1 MGSIS
6 DLKKRIRVKETD
18 DNKRNGSLSKLK
30 ERIDRSHTFGVDDD
44 YIQSFLKD
52 SENFIKGAAASY
64 SGIDYNNASYR
75 YSNIDAMSRGLRE
88 RAGNIRAFINSNKDN
103 MDDESYKSLSSYL
116 DDFSKGNE
124 QIWKTFYNAKSN
136 FGKYKTEYD
145 YNAAV
150 MNSGESSV
158 EDRRNAYAANKERV
172 EELDNMLKG
181 KFGFFSRFMTDDQI
195 KKAYGENAPEL
206 FKEKERL
213 SLSNNQYERGLK
225 VNDDYYDVTLASDW
239 KEDSAYR
246 DYSNPTQEE
255 FNEWDARMHGTQ
267 YYDAN
272 GVLRD
277 AFGDIVDDTYYDR
290 FAEPEIQDRL
300 GMFLNASEEEMK
312 MANADIAADGESTW
326 SSVLK
331 DGRDGSWDKL
341 TEQEVGIYYYLLRND
356 GKAKADKYLEDMK
369 TELNRRSTA
378 ERTKAINEADGL
390 EKLALNIASV
400 PANLLGGFTGFV
412 EDTVNTLQGND
423 INPYSTAH
431 SMSNFAQDTRSAT
444 AEDLNELTNNTELLG
459 ITLGDA
465 YQSVM
470 STADSAVG
478 VAVGSGVY
486 GVLMGMGAASS
497 EARELYEKG
506 ASKGQ
511 IAWGGIV
518 AGAAE
523 MVFERASIEHLFKL
537 GDPKSV
543 GQIVK
548 NLLSQGGF
556 EASEEVFTEVAN
568 TITDAIVMGS
578 QSEWS
583 QSIQKYLDNGF
594 TESEATGRALMDV
607 GKNLWKAGIGGF
619 ISGALLGGVGGTS
632 SYLNYKNAAT
642 KHGQSIIDT
651 GGYDD
656 LMALAKDVTG
666 ANQNANVPKG
676 DIKHINKLLENASK
690 DASPQNVGFLSDQ
703 LNDFRSTQNKAD
715 IQSALMEKG
724 LSKRKAGKVA
734 DYLNNAVEGGEY
746 TNAQVEQMM
755 NNDAIMQVAREMSD
769 NKDSSVNKRNK
780 QHNLGRVGVK
790 VSEDGSLSLRNAQNK
805 AKSVGEGNSKTRV
818 KNVIDSE
825 LSVSDDG
832 VTKIAETGNAVK
844 INSIADIKTEK
855 GENGKVY
862 AFPIYNVVDSDGN
875 ESVVS
880 SRDVE
885 YGNRAEGIL
894 YESFANMGL
903 DPSYFNTY
911 YEDLKRDGIDITDA
925 NAVSQFALDYELG
938 VNFGIAGLESE
949 IDMVNLSEVSRA
961 HAYASGMG
969 QAKADIE
976 AEQSA
981 IEKAVEERKASGK
994 GKVKTIGKVHY
1005 DQSKLNNNMRRSG
1018 VELGKRL
1025 AALGLDVYFYESHQD
1040 AQGNF
1045 VDDNGNLADNGYYLP
1060 GDGSIHID
1068 LNAGSNGTGVMVYT
1082 MAHELVHFMRR
1093 NNPREFKIFADKIV
1107 NWYGMKGQSVS
1118 SLIDKRIND
1127 EGLSWGDAY
1136 EEVIARS
1143 CEAFFTDSNAAERL
1157 AELEKTDKKTANIIR
1172 NWIRRFMNWV
1182 RSLYKDIDPE
1192 SAEGQLFHKWKN
1204 EVEEIHDAFF
1214 HTLKGAVE
1222 SYQWTG
1228 SMTAEETKAVEA
1240 FGNDIGAVERN
1251 ENGDMLVAT
1260 NKDGSTAMYSVRT
1273 WKNGGRDKLIATLEA
1288 LGHGDNAQDYV
1299 KYLDDAIGYLQD
1311 LAVGYEILGQHLDA
1325 DIVTDIKNG
1334 KQVLSTIVN
1343 NGDYPVNLD
1352 LALICKKRVAYMRLM
1367 AKMIEDGVFGDVK
1380 YDGDAIAEVNRI
1392 LRDNGFETACLGCFV
1407 ESRRLQFQTWAETIV
1422 QEWNE
1427 AVEARNKY
1435 ARYFRF
1441 ADGKASLT
1449 DAEIDALDKEL
1460 AAGGKKNDKGNLN
1473 LGTGS
1478 VATKMGR
1485 LLDKVPSLA
1494 RKLTVDDLLTPQGLT
1509 ALRATDSNLFSLVK
1523 QRYGAASP
1531 KIVQDY
1537 NPYASEIADLTFNF
1551 VKRITGNNVK
1561 GAKEYILEA
1570 KKEIGVAPKK
1580 DNSESKEDFAK
1591 RKAEYDTKVETLAM
1605 KKYLYSIGGARIQ
1618 SFSDFMIENVF
1629 DYLQIFAD
1637 MAAKELPMHGYTKEI
1652 VALRLFGMSGA
1663 KWNGSLIA
1671 HVEKSMGKEYAGLLP
1686 ASEAKNGNGIL
1697 VKVDGKDYCI
1707 AFDDYARNKATNGKS
1722 FIQSIGMKDIIAL
1735 MYDPRYS
1742 PYVGNITIGVSD
1754 KQILAMLDSPLFRM
1768 VIPYHASGMLPQFAN
1783 LVGVDMYNDYTNYQ
1797 NTTVKEIRL
1806 LNDTD
1811 YTVKI
1816 GDNGR
1821 PNVFKN
1827 ADGKSISID
1836 THYEFNKMLQKY
1848 GDARKT
1854 CQDYLAWCRN
1864 EHPIYDKGKLI
1875 GYATFNAKFS
1885 DSPTGVDF
1893 TKHRNYYKLI
1903 EDFNTYDNIT
1913 ENPTQQSAVT
1923 MTFPSAEN
1931 RLTAEQKSA
1940 YEKALRDTGIFTDAD
1955 IKKYLK
1961 KADMTF
1967 EDIVREEVGNRK
1979 AYNDVQEPKFNST
1992 VKEVE
1997 NYLLNAKDENGDY
2010 KFRRDSI
2017 ADTASDYIEAK
2028 NKGISLKPATG
2039 SYLSNADRVRGDI
2052 SLADVEV
2059 MHSIRKKSPPN
2070 KTVEV
2075 YKLMRLKD
2083 GKIYPLFIDS
2093 TEPLDICTWYD
2104 ADSPNLDF
2112 LKQMPSGIFLVDT
2125 DNESYTTFEE
2135 YLSKSGE
2142 KQTKFPSKKAIEQA
2156 AADGT
2161 RWVYIEDV
2169 GRGQKRFGG
2178 ETRKYWNLGING
2190 SGAVS
2195 TFSMRPGYHA
2205 GSLPSMR
2212 QIGKGANKDLRDDT
2226 FVWTIG
2232 EVPADIDYQQ
2242 EADSNPDKDIPTHI
2256 PVDGYY
2262 LKATN
2267 ADKAKSQ
2274 ADVIGWYV
2282 AGSYKINRIISDS
2295 DARQIIDDWNAEHP
2309 NAQAQYD
2316 YDRESGMDF
2325 DAESMSLVPREYDGQ
2340 PMHSRRGVSNRSLL
2354 VSALDGAAK
2363 NDIEKKRLDEYKGK
2377 IALIES
2383 EQKKLT
2389 ELRARIKELSFAP
2402 GTRDTVAIKNLQDA
2416 ATRVA
2421 NRINTYDRQLLN
2433 LEATAPLKAVLE
2445 REKELAKKKAQQEG
2459 REALSAYRDKAAK
2472 TLKETITRNQ
2482 EARKRG
2488 IDSRNKTEMR
2498 HKIKNVVSELN
2509 QLLLHGTKDR
2519 HIMIDLQKATADAL
2533 SAINMDT
2540 VNAEKRLAEIQ
2551 SKIDA
2556 SSNPDEIERLQQT
2569 YDRIE
2574 LQGENMSQRLTALK
2588 DAYEEIKDSS
2598 DPLVANAYHPEIED
2612 RIKNLRKEV
2621 GDTPLREMS
2630 LEQLELVYDTYKMV
2644 LTTIRNA
2651 NKLFKAKKSEDI
2663 ATIGNRVMDEV
2674 REVGGSKTY
2683 IIKKSDWLN
2692 KQYWNNMKPVYAF
2705 KAIGSDTLSEMFD
2718 NVRAGEDTW
2727 AVDVSEAKRFF
2738 RETANRYGYD
2748 SWDFDKQY
2756 KFTSKTGKEFSLSIE
2771 QIMSLYAY
2779 SKRKQADEHLEKGGF
2794 VFDGDIEVTKKTKLG
2809 VPITYK
2815 VNTATAHNISKD
2827 QLGYIIA
2834 TLSESQKAFVDEM
2847 QSYLS
2852 DTMGAKGNEVS
2863 LELYGVKLFK
2873 EKTYF
2878 PLKSAKQFMFEKNEV
2893 AGEVRLRN
2901 SGFSKET
2908 VEHAS
2913 NPIILSNFMD
2923 VWASHVNDMSMYH
2936 AFVLPLEDFNRV
2948 FNYKTPTTGNIDTES
2963 VKMYIQN
2970 AYGSHPVEYV
2980 KQLLTDI
2987 NGGARTDPTADV
2999 ITKMTGKFKK
3009 AAVFAS
3015 ASVVVQQPSA
3025 FARAFAL
3032 VDPKYFATKP
3042 FSATQHKAE
3051 WEEVKKYA
3059 PVAII
3064 KEMGY
3069 FDTNMGRST
3078 TDFIKAKEYNGL
3090 KEKAKGVVVDSDYRD
3105 EVISKLPA
3113 LADEVTWCYIWNAVK
3128 KEVADTTELDVGSEV
3143 FLEKCGKR
3151 FTEVIVNTQVYD
3163 SVLSRSA
3170 MMRSK
3175 DTGMKMLTSFMAEP
3189 TTSINMLVDAVIQ
3202 GKRGNGKAARKIVG
3216 AVVASLLLNSVLSA
3230 IVYAG
3235 RDDDEDKTYAEKY
3248 AKALISEILDSL
3260 NPLTMIPFVKDI
3272 ISICQGY
3279 DVERSDMAVI
3289 SDLYN
3294 AFNKLSSDNY
3304 SAWRKI
3310 EDFGGAIASLFGL
3323 PLKNIMREMR
3333 GIYNTVTTFTSGQK
3347 TTGRGMGQAILEAL
3361 PGKDKDKGEQIYD
3374 AIISGDKAHE
3384 ERLRK
3389 GYKTPLAA
3397 EIAIRTA
3404 LRENDPRIKKAAEAR
3419 NRGDISEYS
3428 RIARQIIADG
3438 HFSQDTVVSA
3448 INSEINAMNKVESS
3462 AKEDTTVEPIFR
3474 AKDINAALENGD
3486 TATAKTVISEIISE
3500 KVADGKTEKEAK
3512 ASVKSSVTSYWK
3524 PMYLDAYNSGNS
3536 TEMTRIRRLLEA
3548 TGLYVDNYKKSTV
3561 VETCQNWVKNQ

>member
-1 MGSIS
+1 MGSIA

-103 MDDESYKSLSSYL
+103 IDEESYKSLSSYL

-136 FGKYKTEYD
+136 FGKYETEYD

-150 MNSGESSV
+150 MNSGDSSV

-172 EELDNMLKG
+172 DELDNMLKG
-181 KFGFFSRFMTDDQI
+181 KFGLFSRFMTDDQI

-246 DYSNPTQEE
+246 DYSNPTK
-255 FNEWDARMHGTQ
+255 DDYSK
-267 YYDAN
+267 YYA
-272 GVLRD
+272 
-277 AFGDIVDDTYYDR
+277 IVNNPNISDSEYQS
-290 FAEPEIQDRL
+290 AVKNKPEIVDRL
-300 GMFLNASEEEMK
+300 GLFLSA
-312 MANADIAADGESTW
+312 
-326 SSVLK
+326 
-331 DGRDGSWDKL
+331 
-341 TEQEVGIYYYLLRND
+341 TEQEHTAAVGGQVPEYDDVLIQGSVGSWNQLKKDEIDIYYYLLRNN
-356 GKAKADKYLEDMK
+356 GKETADKYLDDMK
-369 TELNRRSTA
+369 TELNRR
-378 ERTKAINEADGL
+378 ETKGYTDYIYNEANGL

-400 PANLLGGFTGFV
+400 PMSVLGGLPAIVDDAVNLVKGK
-412 EDTVNTLQGND
+412 DT
-423 INPYSTAH
+423 NPYSFGH
-431 SMSNFAQDTRSAT
+431 VMQNVAQDTRSAT

-459 ITLGDA
+459 MTLGDA

-470 STADSAVG
+470 STADSSVG
-478 VAVGSGVY
+478 VAIGGGVY
-486 GVLMGMGAASS
+486 GVLMGMGAATS

-511 IAWGGIV
+511 IAWGGIL

-523 MVFERASIEHLFKL
+523 MIFEKASIDHLIKMK
-537 GDPKSV
+537 DAKSRKQV
-543 GQIVK
+543 II
-548 NLLSQGGF
+548 NLLKQGGV
-556 EASEEVFTEVAN
+556 EASEEVFTEIAN
-568 TITDAIVMGS
+568 TISDAIVMGS
-578 QSEWS
+578 QSDWD
-583 QSIQKYLDNGF
+583 QSIQKYLDRGM

-607 GKNLWKAGIGGF
+607 GKNVWKAGMGGF
-619 ISGALLGGVGGTS
+619 ISGGLLGGAGSAV
-632 SYLNYKNAAT
+632 SYANYNSAAKT
-642 KHGQSIIDT
+642 HGQSIIDQ

-656 LMALAKDVTG
+656 LMALANDVTG
-666 ANQNANVPKG
+666 ANQNSNVPKS
-676 DIKHINKLLENASK
+676 DIKHINKLLENAKK
-690 DASPQNVGFLSDQ
+690 DASAKNVGMLSDQ
-703 LNDFRSTQNKAD
+703 LNDFRSVQNKAD
-715 IQSALMEKG
+715 IQSDLMEKG
-724 LSKRKAGKVA
+724 LSKRKAAKVSE
-734 DYLNNAVEGGEY
+734 YLNNALEGGKY
-746 TNAQVEQMM
+746 TDAQVKEMM
-755 NNDAIMQVAREMSD
+755 ENDTIMQVAREMTD
-769 NKDSSVNKRNK
+769 NTDSAVNKRNK
-780 QHNLGRVGVK
+780 QHDLGRMGIK
-790 VSEDGSLSLRNAQNK
+790 VSEDGSLSLRNAQK
-805 AKSVGEGNSKTRV
+805 QAKSGNEGSSKTRV
-818 KNVIDSE
+818 KTIIDGD

-832 VTKIAETGNAVK
+832 VTKIATTGQVVK
-844 INSIADIKTEK
+844 INGIAEIKTVK
-855 GENGKVY
+855 DADGKVVSVPQY
-862 AFPIYNVVDSDGN
+862 KVVDAEGN

-880 SRDVE
+880 ARDVE
-885 YGNRAEGIL
+885 YGSKAEGIL
-894 YESFANMGL
+894 YESFAQIGL
-903 DPSYFNTY
+903 DPSYFDTY
-911 YEDLKRDGIDITDA
+911 IGDFKSEGIDATDA
-925 NAVSQFALDYELG
+925 NRVAQFALEYELG
-938 VNFGIAGLESE
+938 VNYGSVGLEGE
-949 IDMVNLSEVSRA
+949 IGRVNLSESSRN
-961 HAYASGMG
+961 HAYESGMS
-969 QAKADIE
+969 QTKANIE

-981 IEKAVEERKASGK
+981 RDKAVEERKASGK
-994 GKVKTIGKVHY
+994 GKVKTKGEVHFDSKKV
-1005 DQSKLNNNMRRSG
+1005 NTNMRRSG

-1025 AALGLDVYFYESHQD
+1025 ASLGLDVYFYESHQD
-1040 AQGNF
+1040 AQGHF
-1045 VDDNGNLADNGYYLP
+1045 VDDNGNPADNGYYLP

-1068 LNAGSNGTGVMVYT
+1068 LNAGNNGQGIMVYT

-1107 NWYGMKGQSVS
+1107 QWYGKKGQSVS
-1118 SLIDKRIND
+1118 DLITERMAEED
-1127 EGLSWGDAY
+1127 LSWNEAY

-1143 CEAFFTDSNAAERL
+1143 CESFFTDSNAAERL
-1157 AELEKTDKKTANIIR
+1157 AELEQTDKKTANIIR

-1214 HTLKGAVE
+1214 QTLQGAVE
-1222 SYQWTG
+1222 SHQWIGSMEVSTDAVAVEETTKHSYRSLAEAAGFEAREENGIRGYYRNGERVSEVTVEDIEISPIGAMINYSLEMGDIDKDAADRQKKMFADICTMCAKTNDFAMSMQFVGSAVFTGMKANADKQYGTTYDFPSICTKTQAVIDAMSARMVKLKRGLSSEEILNIYQEVFASGNPVPCPECYVFSRWIGIGGLLDNIYKYQTHYGKLGSTG
-1228 SMTAEETKAVEA
+1228 SAKVYAE
-1240 FGNDIGAVERN
+1240 FR
-1251 ENGDMLVAT
+1251 
-1260 NKDGSTAMYSVRT
+1260 
-1273 WKNGGRDKLIATLEA
+1273 
-1288 LGHGDNAQDYV
+1288 
-1299 KYLDDAIGYLQD
+1299 
-1311 LAVGYEILGQHLDA
+1311 
-1325 DIVTDIKNG
+1325 
-1334 KQVLSTIVN
+1334 
-1343 NGDYPVNLD
+1343 
-1352 LALICKKRVAYMRLM
+1352 KKV
-1367 AKMIEDGVFGDVK
+1367 
-1380 YDGDAIAEVNRI
+1380 
-1392 LRDNGFETACLGCFV
+1392 
-1407 ESRRLQFQTWAETIV
+1407 
-1422 QEWNE
+1422 
-1427 AVEARNKY
+1427 
-1435 ARYFRF
+1435 
-1441 ADGKASLT
+1441 
-1449 DAEIDALDKEL
+1449 
-1460 AAGGKKNDKGNLN
+1460 
-1473 LGTGS
+1473 
-1478 VATKMGR
+1478 
-1485 LLDKVPSLA
+1485 
-1494 RKLTVDDLLTPQGLT
+1494 
-1509 ALRATDSNLFSLVK
+1509 
-1523 QRYGAASP
+1523 
-1531 KIVQDY
+1531 
-1537 NPYASEIADLTFNF
+1537 
-1551 VKRITGNNVK
+1551 
-1561 GAKEYILEA
+1561 
-1570 KKEIGVAPKK
+1570 
-1580 DNSESKEDFAK
+1580 EDFAK
-1591 RKAEYDTKVETLAM
+1591 ENGITFGKAKGALASKVTKSWADLKEKIEKADNQGETVKDSDRQKLKDLENMMTTVKAMSWLEGVYFAESPVDSNGNPKENPKVNKNFAVPAEVLFDLNKGEEFAVKYKEAWGFRTTQGAGYGKAITPYAEAVLGEGILATNNTTTTIKNKAQDKLKNPFLDQRGM
-1605 KKYLYSIGGARIQ
+1605 LDKSTKRTLERARLKQKIQAFLGGQRFQSTSDARY
-1618 SFSDFMIENVF
+1618 ENAS
-1629 DYLQIFAD
+1629 DYLL
-1637 MAAKELPMHGYTKEI
+1637 AALEMQAMRGKVQVYT
-1652 VALRLFGMSGA
+1652 
-1663 KWNGSLIA
+1663 
-1671 HVEKSMGKEYAGLLP
+1671 
-1686 ASEAKNGNGIL
+1686 
-1697 VKVDGKDYCI
+1697 KVDGAVP
-1707 AFDDYARNKATNGKS
+1707 AFSAWGFSIN
-1722 FIQSIGMKDIIAL
+1722 QSLMPLGGGLNPKGEVIDTAVGGMNPQVAFKNRVNHETA
-1735 MYDPRYS
+1735 
-1742 PYVGNITIGVSD
+1742 GTITIGVND
-1754 KQILAMLDSPLFRM
+1754 NHIRKLFEDFRRDFI
-1768 VIPYHASGMLPQFAN
+1768 IPYHASGGKAW
-1783 LVGVDMYNDYTNYQ
+1783 LVNAFRQVQDRAVKRGAFVRSTDYSRTQSDKVLSDDVLKWQGKSDAEIAQIHAVREARLDILTCGKPNMDVVRGNRFLSALYDKFNGGEWDGVKVAKSKVESQIFPNEFWDQSVTYEQSGKITQDYLDYCADLGFLHRFSGLVPKNGILIPVNGYNEHGEKVQLQDLAYKYDKNGNKTAEIEPYFWKALTDRRMYDNNGNYLVQ
-1797 NTTVKEIRL
+1797 KTVT
-1806 LNDTD
+1806 LNDT
-1811 YTVKI
+1811 T
-1816 GDNGR
+1816 
-1821 PNVFKN
+1821 
-1827 ADGKSISID
+1827 
-1836 THYEFNKMLQKY
+1836 
-1848 GDARKT
+1848 
-1854 CQDYLAWCRN
+1854 
-1864 EHPIYDKGKLI
+1864 
-1875 GYATFNAKFS
+1875 
-1885 DSPTGVDF
+1885 
-1893 TKHRNYYKLI
+1893 
-1903 EDFNTYDNIT
+1903 
-1913 ENPTQQSAVT
+1913 
-1923 MTFPSAEN
+1923 
-1931 RLTAEQKSA
+1931 
-1940 YEKALRDTGIFTDAD
+1940 
-1955 IKKYLK
+1955 
-1961 KADMTF
+1961 
-1967 EDIVREEVGNRK
+1967 
-1979 AYNDVQEPKFNST
+1979 
-1992 VKEVE
+1992 
-1997 NYLLNAKDENGDY
+1997 
-2010 KFRRDSI
+2010 
-2017 ADTASDYIEAK
+2017 ADTVTSFAKKNDGRQYNALLSMETANKIANGASV
-2028 NKGISLKPATG
+2028 N
-2039 SYLSNADRVRGDI
+2039 GDI

-2093 TEPLDICTWYD
+2093 TEPLDIGTWYD

-2295 DARQIIDDWNAEHP
+2295 DARKIIDDWNAEHP

-2325 DAESMSLVPREYDGQ
+2325 DAESMSLVPREYDVQ
-2340 PMHSRRGVSNRSLL
+2340 PMYSRRGVSNRSLL

-2383 EQKKLT
+2383 EQNKLT

-2459 REALSAYRDKAAK
+2459 REALSAYREKAAK

-2488 IDSRNKTEMR
+2488 IESRNKTEMR

-2556 SSNPDEIERLQQT
+2556 SSNPYEIERLQQT

-2574 LQGENMSQRLTALK
+2574 LQGENMSHRLTALK

-2598 DPLVANAYHPEIED
+2598 DPLVANAYHPEIDE

-2651 NKLFKAKKSEDI
+2651 NKLFKDKKSEDI

-2727 AVDVSEAKRFF
+2727 AVDVSEAKGFF
-2738 RETANRYGYD
+2738 RDTANRYGYD

-2970 AYGSHPVEYV
+2970 AYGSNPVEYI

-3025 FARAFAL
+3025 LARAFAL

-3216 AVVASLLLNSVLSA
+3216 SVVASLLLNSVLSA

-3310 EDFGGAIASLFGL
+3310 EDFGGAIASLFGI

-3361 PGKDKDKGEQIYD
+3361 PGKDKDKGEQLYD

-3419 NRGDISEYS
+3419 NRGNISEYS
-3428 RIARQIIADG
+3428 RIARQIIAEG
-3438 HFSQDTVVSA
+3438 YFSQDTVVSA
-3448 INSEINAMNKVESS
+3448 INSEINAMNKGESS
-3462 AKEDTTVEPIFR
+3462 AQEDTTVEPIFR

-3512 ASVKSSVTSYWK
+3512 ASVKSSITSYWK
-3524 PMYLDAYNSGNS
+3524 PIYLEAYNSGNS

>member
-1 MGSIS
+1 MGSIA
-6 DLKKRIRVKETD
+6 DLKKRMRSTKTD
-18 DNKRNGSLSKLK
+18 DEDNKKSGSLAKLK
-30 ERIDRSHTFGVDDD
+30 ERIDRSRVYGVDDD
-44 YIQSFLKD
+44 YIKSFLDD
-52 SENFIKGAAASY
+52 SQYFISSASDTY
-64 SGIDYNNASYR
+64 NGINYKNASSM
-75 YSNIDAMSRGLRE
+75 YSNINAMSGDLNE
-88 RAGNIRAFINSNKDN
+88 RSSNIRAFINSNKDN
-103 MDDESYKSLSSYL
+103 MDEESYKSISSYL
-116 DDFSKGNE
+116 DDFSKSSE
-124 QIWKTFYNAKSN
+124 QVWKAFYNAKSN
-136 FGKYKTEYD
+136 FDKYETEYD

-150 MNSGESSV
+150 MNSDDSSV
-158 EDRRNAYAANKERV
+158 EDRRNAHTANSERV
-172 EELDNMLKG
+172 DELDKMLKG

-225 VNDDYYDVTLASDW
+225 VNDDYYDFTLASDFY
-239 KEDSAYR
+239 EDSAYR
-246 DYSNPTQEE
+246 DYSNPTK
-255 FNEWDARMHGTQ
+255 DDYSK
-267 YYDAN
+267 YYA
-272 GVLRD
+272 
-277 AFGDIVDDTYYDR
+277 IVNNPNISDSEYQS
-290 FAEPEIQDRL
+290 AVKNKPEIVDRL
-300 GMFLNASEEEMK
+300 GLFLSA
-312 MANADIAADGESTW
+312 
-326 SSVLK
+326 
-331 DGRDGSWDKL
+331 
-341 TEQEVGIYYYLLRND
+341 TEQEHTAAVGGQVPEYDDVLIQGSVGSWNQLKNEEIEIYYYLLRNN
-356 GKAKADKYLEDMK
+356 GKETADKYLDDMK
-369 TELNRRSTA
+369 TELNRRETQGY
-378 ERTKAINEADGL
+378 TDYIFNEASGL

-400 PANLLGGFTGFV
+400 PMSVLGGLPAIV
-412 EDTVNTLQGND
+412 DDAVNIVKGKD
-423 INPYSTAH
+423 INPYSFGH
-431 SMSNFAQDTRSAT
+431 VMQNVSQDTRSAT

-478 VAVGSGVY
+478 VALGSGVY

-511 IAWGGIV
+511 IAWGGIL

-523 MVFERASIEHLFKL
+523 MIFEKVSIEHFFKL
-537 GDPKSV
+537 GNPKSKL
-543 GQIVK
+543 QIVK

-568 TITDAIVMGS
+568 TISDAIVMGS
-578 QSEWS
+578 QSDWD
-583 QSIQKYLDNGF
+583 QSIQKYLDRGM

-607 GKNLWKAGIGGF
+607 GKNVWKAGIGGF
-619 ISGALLGGVGGTS
+619 ISGGLLGGVGGTS

-690 DASPQNVGFLSDQ
+690 DASPKNVGFLSDQ

-724 LSKRKAGKVA
+724 LNKRQAGKVA

-755 NNDAIMQVAREMSD
+755 NNDAIMQVAREISD

-832 VTKIAETGNAVK
+832 VTKIAETGKAVK
-844 INSIADIKTEK
+844 INGIADIKTEK

-894 YESFANMGL
+894 YESFANLGL
-903 DPSYFNTY
+903 DPSCFNTY
-911 YEDLKRDGIDITDA
+911 DEDLKRDGIDITDE

-969 QAKADIE
+969 QAKADLE

-981 IEKAVEERKASGK
+981 IDKAVEERKASGK

-1107 NWYGMKGQSVS
+1107 NWYGKKGQSVS

-1222 SYQWTG
+1222 SYQWIGSMDVSTDAVAVEETTKHSYRSLAEAAGFEAIEENGIRGYYRNGERVSDVTVEDIEISPIGAMINYSLEMGDIDKDAADRQKKMFADICTMCAKTNDFAMSMQFVGSAVFTGMKANADKQYGTTYDFPSICTKTQAVIDAMSARMVKLNRGLGSEEILNIYQEVFASGNPVPCPECYVFSRWIGIGGLLDNIYKYQTHYGKLGATG
-1228 SMTAEETKAVEA
+1228 SAKAYAEFRKKVEA
-1240 FGNDIGAVERN
+1240 FAK
-1251 ENGDMLVAT
+1251 ENGITFGKAKGALASKVTKSFADLKEKIEKADNQGETVKDSDRQKLKDLENMMTTVKSMSWLESVYFAESPVDSNGNPKENPKVNKNFAVPAEVLFDLNKGEEFAAKYKEAWGFRTTQGAGYGKAITPYADAVLGEGILAT
-1260 NKDGSTAMYSVRT
+1260 NNTTKT
-1273 WKNGGRDKLIATLEA
+1273 
-1288 LGHGDNAQDYV
+1288 
-1299 KYLDDAIGYLQD
+1299 
-1311 LAVGYEILGQHLDA
+1311 
-1325 DIVTDIKNG
+1325 IKNKAQEKLNNPFLEQRG
-1334 KQVLSTIVN
+1334 MLDKST
-1343 NGDYPVNLD
+1343 
-1352 LALICKKRVAYMRLM
+1352 K
-1367 AKMIEDGVFGDVK
+1367 
-1380 YDGDAIAEVNRI
+1380 RI
-1392 LRDNGFETACLGCFV
+1392 LERARLKQKIQAFLGGQ
-1407 ESRRLQFQTWAETIV
+1407 RFQSTSD
-1422 QEWNE
+1422 
-1427 AVEARNKY
+1427 
-1435 ARYFRF
+1435 ARYEN
-1441 ADGKASLT
+1441 ASDYL
-1449 DAEIDALDKEL
+1449 L
-1460 AAGGKKNDKGNLN
+1460 AALEMQAMRGK
-1473 LGTGS
+1473 
-1478 VATKMGR
+1478 
-1485 LLDKVPSLA
+1485 
-1494 RKLTVDDLLTPQGLT
+1494 
-1509 ALRATDSNLFSLVK
+1509 
-1523 QRYGAASP
+1523 
-1531 KIVQDY
+1531 VQ
-1537 NPYASEIADLTFNF
+1537 
-1551 VKRITGNNVK
+1551 V
-1561 GAKEYILEA
+1561 
-1570 KKEIGVAPKK
+1570 
-1580 DNSESKEDFAK
+1580 
-1591 RKAEYDTKVETLAM
+1591 
-1605 KKYLYSIGGARIQ
+1605 
-1618 SFSDFMIENVF
+1618 
-1629 DYLQIFAD
+1629 
-1637 MAAKELPMHGYTKEI
+1637 YT
-1652 VALRLFGMSGA
+1652 
-1663 KWNGSLIA
+1663 
-1671 HVEKSMGKEYAGLLP
+1671 
-1686 ASEAKNGNGIL
+1686 
-1697 VKVDGKDYCI
+1697 KVDGAVP
-1707 AFDDYARNKATNGKS
+1707 AFSAWGFSIN
-1722 FIQSIGMKDIIAL
+1722 QSLMPLGGGINPKGEVIDTAVGGMNPKVAFKN
-1735 MYDPRYS
+1735 R
-1742 PYVGNITIGVSD
+1742 VNHETAGTITIGVND
-1754 KQILAMLDSPLFRM
+1754 NHIRKLFEDFRRDFI
-1768 VIPYHASGMLPQFAN
+1768 IPYHASGGKAW
-1783 LVGVDMYNDYTNYQ
+1783 LVNAFRQVQDRSVKRGAFVRSTDYSRTQSDKVLSDDVLRWQGKSDAEIEQIHAIREARLDILTGGKPNMDVVRGNRFLSALYDKFNGGEWDGVKVAKSKVESQIFPNEFWDQSVTYEQSGKITQDYLDYCDDLGFLHRFSGLVPKNGILIPVNGYNEHGEKVQLQDLAYKYDKNGNKTDEIEPYFWKVLTDRRMYDNNGNYLAQ
-1797 NTTVKEIRL
+1797 KAVT
-1806 LNDTD
+1806 LNDTTTD
-1811 YTVKI
+1811 TVTGFAKKNDGRQYNALLSMETAYKI
-1816 GDNGR
+1816 ANGAIGVAGDR
-1821 PNVFKN
+1821 
-1827 ADGKSISID
+1827 ADGEGRVNTSSEAI
-1836 THYEFNKMLQKY
+1836 EFSDVNIKHSL
-1848 GDARKT
+1848 RKT
-1854 CQDYLAWCRN
+1854 A
-1864 EHPIYDKGKLI
+1864 P
-1875 GYATFNAKFS
+1875 F
-1885 DSPTGVDF
+1885 
-1893 TKHRNYYKLI
+1893 
-1903 EDFNTYDNIT
+1903 
-1913 ENPTQQSAVT
+1913 
-1923 MTFPSAEN
+1923 
-1931 RLTAEQKSA
+1931 
-1940 YEKALRDTGIFTDAD
+1940 
-1955 IKKYLK
+1955 
-1961 KADMTF
+1961 
-1967 EDIVREEVGNRK
+1967 
-1979 AYNDVQEPKFNST
+1979 
-1992 VKEVE
+1992 
-1997 NYLLNAKDENGDY
+1997 
-2010 KFRRDSI
+2010 
-2017 ADTASDYIEAK
+2017 
-2028 NKGISLKPATG
+2028 
-2039 SYLSNADRVRGDI
+2039 LSNADRISGDI

-2093 TEPLDICTWYD
+2093 TEPLDIGTWYD

-2295 DARQIIDDWNAEHP
+2295 DARKIIDDWNAEHP

-2325 DAESMSLVPREYDGQ
+2325 DAESMSLVPREYDVQ
-2340 PMHSRRGVSNRSLL
+2340 PMYSRRGVSNRSLL

-2383 EQKKLT
+2383 EQNKLT

-2459 REALSAYRDKAAK
+2459 REALSAYREKAAK

-2488 IDSRNKTEMR
+2488 IESRNKTEMR

-2533 SAINMDT
+2533 SAVNMDT

-2551 SKIDA
+2551 RKIDA
-2556 SSNPDEIERLQQT
+2556 SSDPDEIERLQQT

-2621 GDTPLREMS
+2621 GDTPLRDMS

-2727 AVDVSEAKRFF
+2727 AVDVSEAKEFF

-2771 QIMSLYAY
+2771 QIMSMYAY

-2923 VWASHVNDMSMYH
+2923 VWSSHVNDMSMYH

-2970 AYGSHPVEYV
+2970 AYGSHPVEYI

-3025 FARAFAL
+3025 LARAFAL

-3051 WEEVKKYA
+3051 WQEVKKYA

-3128 KEVADTTELDVGSEV
+3128 KEVADTTELDAGSEG

-3248 AKALISEILDSL
+3248 AKAIISEILDSL

-3361 PGKDKDKGEQIYD
+3361 PGKDKDKGEQLYD

-3404 LRENDPRIKKAAEAR
+3404 LRENDPRIKQAAEAR
-3419 NRGDISEYS
+3419 NRGNISEYS
-3428 RIARQIIADG
+3428 RIARQIIAEG
-3438 HFSQDTVVSA
+3438 YFSQDTVVSA
-3448 INSEINAMNKVESS
+3448 INSEINAMNKGESS
-3462 AKEDTTVEPIFR
+3462 AQEDTTVEPIFR

-3512 ASVKSSVTSYWK
+3512 ASVKSSITSYWK
-3524 PMYLDAYNSGNS
+3524 PIYLEAYNSGNS